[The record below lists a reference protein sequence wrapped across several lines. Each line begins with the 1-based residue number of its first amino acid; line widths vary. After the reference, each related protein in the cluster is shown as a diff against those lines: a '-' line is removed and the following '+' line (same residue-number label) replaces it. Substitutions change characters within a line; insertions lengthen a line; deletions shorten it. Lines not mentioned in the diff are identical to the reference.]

1 MSFLQKKSL
10 DFENHVPGF
19 LRNSTLYYLI
29 ITDLNGYYRYVNDHF
44 LEKFGFL
51 SKNLEEESSLI
62 GIHPGDHEACLN
74 TVHQCFAF
82 PDQSHQVLLRKPVSE
97 AGGFIW
103 SQWEFSMIQH
113 QGENIGIRCLGHDI
127 TDSELASIRAKE
139 LVKRLDVVLDEI
151 SDGFMQI
158 NSRQEIVRINRNFR
172 AIFGLSE
179 NDIVWR
185 PAEDILFS
193 LLGEDSFQKL
203 IDCFHATTRTVFDS
217 FLDSKDRWLNFTV
230 YPSAEG
236 LTVFIRDITEEIER
250 KAQIELSETKL
261 RAVFDSTF
269 DSNLLIGLNREVL
282 NYNKVADETAK
293 KIKGVGLTKGV
304 QIEDFLPKDSLAGFR
319 ENFPKA
325 IAGQHVVVEV
335 QRFIDSK
342 PHWFE
347 VSYFPVHDSGNSL
360 IGVSMNIRDID
371 KRKRVELELTENR
384 KILNAIYNSS
394 SEAWTFIDADFKV
407 RFANKAAKTVAMQ
420 LFGKSYGFGDS
431 YFDFVLPEF
440 QEEFKKLAQLAL
452 SGEKVIVNKNAG
464 KSYWEVIL
472 EPVRLH
478 DNSDIIGISSIVK
491 DITTLKLREE
501 RILSQN
507 ELLKEITWHQSHGLR
522 RHVAN
527 ILALCDLLN
536 NYKSDFEKEREQF
549 IEFIFEECRSMDEVI
564 HKIVA
569 LSSKGDLDFL
579 SFN

>member
-1 MSFLQKKSL
+1 MSFYQKKSL
-10 DFENHVPGF
+10 NFEEHVPGF
-19 LRNSTLYYLI
+19 LRNSSLYYLI
-29 ITDLNGYYRYVNDHF
+29 ITDLEGYYRYVNDRF
-44 LEKFGFL
+44 LEKFGVL
-51 SKNLEEESSLI
+51 SENLEEESSLI
-62 GIHPGDHEACLN
+62 GIHPGDHEACLQ
-74 TVHQCFAF
+74 TVRKCFEM
-82 PDQSHQVLLRKPVSE
+82 PHQSHQVLLRKLVS
-97 AGGFIW
+97 ATGDFFW
-103 SQWEFSMIQH
+103 SQWEFSMIKH
-113 QGENIGIRCLGHDI
+113 QGGNIGIRCIGHDI
-127 TDSELASIRAKE
+127 TDSELASMKAKE
-139 LVKRLDVVLDEI
+139 LVKRLDIILDEI
-151 SDGFMQI
+151 SDGFIQL
-158 NSRQEIVRINRNFR
+158 NAGHEIVRVNHNFLS
-172 AIFGLSE
+172 IFNLLEAEIIGKNAEEVL
-179 NDIVWR
+179 
-185 PAEDILFS
+185 PA
-193 LLGEDSFQKL
+193 LLGEISFEEL
-203 IDCFHATTRTVFDS
+203 ISCYKSNSRTVFDT
-217 FLDSKDRWLNFTV
+217 FLKSKDCWLNFTV
-230 YPSAEG
+230 YPSAMG
-236 LTVFIRDITEEIER
+236 LTVFVRDITEEIER
-250 KAQIELSETKL
+250 KSQIELSETKL
-261 RAVFDSTF
+261 RAVFDSTS
-269 DSNLLIGLNREVL
+269 DSNLLIGLNGEVL
-282 NYNKVADETAK
+282 NFNRVADEIAK
-293 KIKGVGLTKGV
+293 KTKGVGLSRGV
-304 QIEDFLPKDSLAGFR
+304 HIEDFLPEDSLAGFR
-319 ENFPKA
+319 ENFPKV
-325 IAGQHVVVEV
+325 IAGEPVVVEV
-335 QRFIDSK
+335 QRTIDSR

-347 VSYFPVHDSGNSL
+347 VSYFQVHDRANSL
-360 IGVSMNIRDID
+360 IGISMNIRDID
-371 KRKRVELELTENR
+371 SKKRVELELTENR

-394 SEAWTFIDADFKV
+394 SEAWTFIDTDFKI
-407 RFANKAAKTVAMQ
+407 RFANKAAKTIAMQ

-440 QEEFKKLAQLAL
+440 QEEFKKLAQQAL